1 MKHILGYIIV
11 AAVALLSLS
20 SCEDDEPGKIIK
32 SENERTVLVLNSNGE
47 IYNLEG
53 ELVKTLP
60 NCAGV
65 TQIIVD
71 DGDYF
76 VSGVSTKELVGY
88 WKNGKWCTLHVDSR
102 DDVDHW
108 AFGIG
113 KWDYYIF
120 LLDYPY
126 VLKNSG
132 LFRLEDCEYFNP
144 AHHGISVSEGKC
156 YVVGSELVNPLSS
169 SKMMPILYTE
179 KKGSYRKEKLPV
191 PEGTV
196 NGECFSVCA
205 YNRDHFLAG
214 GYCGREPV
222 VWNDRQYQVLS
233 RKYECDDDGEQEFPF
248 GLVQA
253 VAYNDGHIYAGGFE
267 YYDREAE
274 KQIATL
280 WCDGVPQ
287 SLAIGVDREDY
298 YASRVSEIVIYGN
311 DVYVLTSEMYINP
324 ELSDGYLE
332 IYSVIWLNGQM
343 LKAFKGI
350 EAMSIAVL

>member
-1 MKHILGYIIV
+1 MKHLLSYSII

-20 SCEDDEPGKIIK
+20 SCEHDEPGDSIK
-32 SENERTVLVLNSNGE
+32 PVNERTVLVLNDNGE
-47 IYNLEG
+47 IYNLDG

-71 DGDYF
+71 GDDYF
-76 VSGVSTKELVGY
+76 VSGVSDKDRVGY
-88 WKNGKWCTLHVDSR
+88 WKNGKWCTLHVDFI

-132 LFRLEDCEYFNP
+132 LFRLKDSEYFYP
-144 AHHGISVSEGKC
+144 AHHGISVSEGEC
-156 YVVGSELVNPLSS
+156 YVVGSELADPLNGGFD
-169 SKMMPILYTE
+169 MLPILYTE
-179 KKGSYRKEKLPV
+179 HKGVYEKEELPMLDGTTNSECSAIFAYDRK
-191 PEGTV
+191 
-196 NGECFSVCA
+196 
-205 YNRDHFLAG
+205 HFLAG
-214 GYCGREPV
+214 GYSGREPV
-222 VWNDRQYQVLS
+222 IWHDRQIQALQ
-233 RKYECDDDGEQEFPF
+233 RKYECDDDGQTFPL
-248 GLVQA
+248 GIVEAIALC
-253 VAYNDGHIYAGGFE
+253 DGHIYAGGFE

-287 SLAIGVDREDY
+287 SLAIGPDKEDY
-298 YASRVSEIVIYGN
+298 FSSKVNEIEVYGN
-311 DVYVLTSEMYINP
+311 DVYVLTSEMYNGPDDSLI
-324 ELSDGYLE
+324 S
-332 IYSVIWLNGQM
+332 YSIVWLNGQM
-343 LKAFKGI
+343 LKVFEGI
-350 EAMSIAVL
+350 RALSIAVL